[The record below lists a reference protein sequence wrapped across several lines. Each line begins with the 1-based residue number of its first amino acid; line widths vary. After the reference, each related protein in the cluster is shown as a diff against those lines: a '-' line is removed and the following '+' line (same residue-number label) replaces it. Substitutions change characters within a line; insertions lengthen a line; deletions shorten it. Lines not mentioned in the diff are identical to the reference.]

1 MRSIES
7 EGDTIDQAIE
17 NALRALNVT
26 RDQVEIEILT
36 GATRGLLGFGG
47 KKARVRATVRAPLL
61 SRLHGLENEVA
72 DMDSR
77 ETLPP
82 VENDEPAHRQVRDTR
97 TQPPPEAASH
107 AAAPSA
113 AFQLKCKD
121 TLEAILSRLGVSCAV
136 QVGPGADPGSVLLAV
151 SGDSGGLLIG
161 RRGQTLDALEYIVN
175 RIVGR
180 EDAASGRVMIDVE
193 RYRERRLEH
202 LTQLARRLAEKAK
215 QTGRPVTLN
224 PMSARDRRVVHV
236 TLQGDT
242 AISTRSQGEGHYRK
256 VIILPADR
264 MRKPPRPKPPES

>member
-47 KKARVRATVRAPLL
+47 KKARVKATVRAPLL
-61 SRLHGLENEVA
+61 SGLHGLENEA
-72 DMDSR
+72 SGMDSR

-82 VENDEPAHRQVRDTR
+82 VEHDQPAHRQMRDTR
-97 TQPPPEAASH
+97 IQPPPEAASQ

-136 QVGPGADPGSVLLAV
+136 QVGPGPDPGSVLLAV
-151 SGDSGGLLIG
+151 SADSGGLLIG
-161 RRGQTLDALEYIVN
+161 RRRPALHAPRDLLN
-175 RIVGR
+175 PR
-180 EDAASGRVMIDVE
+180 
-193 RYRERRLEH
+193 
-202 LTQLARRLAEKAK
+202 ARRGGA
-215 QTGRPVTLN
+215 
-224 PMSARDRRVVHV
+224 
-236 TLQGDT
+236 
-242 AISTRSQGEGHYRK
+242 
-256 VIILPADR
+256 
-264 MRKPPRPKPPES
+264 

>member
-7 EGDTIDQAIE
+7 DGDTIDQAIE

-36 GATRGLLGFGG
+36 GAIRGLLGFGG

-61 SRLHGLENEVA
+61 SRLHGLENEAA

-82 VENDEPAHRQVRDTR
+82 VENDEPAYRQDRDTR
-97 TQPPPEAASH
+97 TQPPPEATSH

-113 AFQLKCKD
+113 AFQHKCKD
-121 TLEAILSRLGVSCAV
+121 TLEAILSRLGVSCVVEA
-136 QVGPGADPGSVLLAV
+136 GPGQDPGSVLLTV
-151 SGDSGGLLIG
+151 SADSGGLLIG

-180 EDAASGRVMIDVE
+180 EDAVSGRVMIDVE

-202 LTQLARRLAEKAK
+202 LTQMAQRLAEKAK

-224 PMSARDRRVVHV
+224 PMSARDRRVVHL

-242 AISTRSQGEGHYRK
+242 TISTRSPGEGPYRK
-256 VIILPADR
+256 GIILPAER
-264 MRKPPRPKPPES
+264 MPGPARPLA

>member
-61 SRLHGLENEVA
+61 SRLHGLENEAA

-82 VENDEPAHRQVRDTR
+82 VEHDEPAHRQVRDTS

-151 SGDSGGLLIG
+151 SADSGGLLIG
-161 RRGQTLDALEYIVN
+161 RRGPTLDALEYILNWV
-175 RIVGR
+175 VGP
-180 EDAASGRVMIDVE
+180 EDAGSGPGGNLRE
-193 RYRERRLEH
+193 PFSERR
-202 LTQLARRLAEKAK
+202 
-215 QTGRPVTLN
+215 GR
-224 PMSARDRRVVHV
+224 H
-236 TLQGDT
+236 
-242 AISTRSQGEGHYRK
+242 
-256 VIILPADR
+256 
-264 MRKPPRPKPPES
+264 